1 MLAFYKPLTMNGK
14 QLKNSILQWA
24 IQGKL
29 VPQDPSEGTA
39 DDLLQQIRAE
49 KGKLVGEKKLKKSA
63 LDNESTIQQSEN
75 GNWFEGSLCIDDLL
89 LINIPKT
96 WRWAK
101 IKDIL
106 DIQTGAA
113 FKKEESNNHQKGVR
127 ILRGGNILPNKY
139 IFKDDDVFVMPEVV
153 SEKTKIKEGDII
165 TPAVTSLENIGKMA
179 VIDTDYTNVSAGGFV
194 FILRPFL
201 KNIVHSRF
209 ISMFLQSPYMIEMM
223 KKITKKSG
231 AAFYNLG
238 SERMKEL
245 YFPLPP
251 LAEQR
256 RIVSKLSTLLP
267 IIARYETAQ
276 AGLDKL
282 NSEIKGKLKKS
293 LLQEAI
299 QGKLVPQDPTD
310 EPASALLARI
320 QAEKANAEKA
330 KKRSA
335 KPLTSVVDTPFELP
349 EGWCWTT
356 LEEIGDIVT
365 GSTPSKDVEEYYNG
379 DIPFFK
385 PTDLEQGIDTKYAN
399 DHLSQ
404 LGYEV
409 SRQIPAN
416 SVLVTCIGTIGKTGM
431 ITVDGTC
438 NQQINAIIS
447 SKAVS
452 SVFLY
457 FVCISYFFQKQIK
470 ENASAT
476 TIPILNK
483 NNFSRISFPLPPLA
497 EQHRIVS
504 QLERMFKVLGEE

>member
-201 KNIVHSRF
+201 KNIVHYRF

-256 RIVSKLSTLLP
+256 RIVSKLTTLLP

-310 EPASALLARI
+310 ESSAELL
-320 QAEKANAEKA
+320 
-330 KKRSA
+330 KKICPDA
-335 KPLTSVVDTPFELP
+335 DVVTDGVP
-349 EGWCWTT
+349 EGWCLAKMQQLCW
-356 LEEIGDIVT
+356 LEDGEKEEGIERKNLDVKFLRGAKEPTMMTSGRYTPAGSLLILVDGENSGEVFKTPIEGYQ
-365 GSTPSKDVEEYYNG
+365 GST
-379 DIPFFK
+379 FK
-385 PTDLEQGIDTKYAN
+385 
-399 DHLSQ
+399 Q
-404 LGYEV
+404 L
-409 SRQIPAN
+409 
-416 SVLVTCIGTIGKTGM
+416 
-431 ITVDGTC
+431 
-438 NQQINAIIS
+438 
-447 SKAVS
+447 
-452 SVFLY
+452 
-457 FVCISYFFQKQIK
+457 CISQKMD
-470 ENASAT
+470 ENYMLNVINFHRKMLRENKVGSA
-476 TIPILNK
+476 IPHLNK
-483 NNFSRISFPLPPLA
+483 KLFKAIDVPLPPLA